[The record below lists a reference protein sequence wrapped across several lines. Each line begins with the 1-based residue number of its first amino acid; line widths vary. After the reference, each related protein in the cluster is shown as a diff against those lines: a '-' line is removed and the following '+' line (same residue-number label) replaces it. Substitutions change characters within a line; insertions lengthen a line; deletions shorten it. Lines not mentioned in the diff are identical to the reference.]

1 MAGGDAKKHLYT
13 TMSRMP
19 CHAMPLLQGEILDLY
34 ETPWFN
40 LIKNQ
45 DGQYEIVDGST
56 RANEWEESS
65 YL

>member
-1 MAGGDAKKHLYT
+1 
-13 TMSRMP
+13 MSRMP

-56 RANEWEESS
+56 RANEWE
-65 YL
+65 